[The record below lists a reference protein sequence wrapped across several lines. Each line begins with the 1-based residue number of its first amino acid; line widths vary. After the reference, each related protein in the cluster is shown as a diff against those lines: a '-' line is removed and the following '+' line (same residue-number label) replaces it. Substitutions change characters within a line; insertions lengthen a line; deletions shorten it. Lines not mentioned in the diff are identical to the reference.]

1 MEYLSA
7 YVDSLFGKN
16 TFILTAILKYLIFT
30 YNVLLLVA
38 IVVLFIKVPL
48 SFLVSSEAF
57 SSSM

>member
-1 MEYLSA
+1 MSA
-7 YVDSLFGKN
+7 YVDSTFGKN
-16 TFILTAILKYLIFT
+16 TFILTVILNYLIVD

-48 SFLVSSEAF
+48 SFLVSSDAF